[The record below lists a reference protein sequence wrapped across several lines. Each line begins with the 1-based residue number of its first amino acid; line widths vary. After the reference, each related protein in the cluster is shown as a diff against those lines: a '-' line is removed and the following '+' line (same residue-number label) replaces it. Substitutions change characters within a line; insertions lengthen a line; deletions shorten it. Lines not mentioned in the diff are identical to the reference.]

1 MPPGW
6 SRSPGLSR
14 YLVGRLAGGTT
25 GFDRAY
31 GGANLAGEPPHS
43 RGIAPKVP
51 LVAGEAELTSTKPGN
66 LRNQVCCFIF
76 LSFKVINQVW
86 FFLSVPAQFIPGR
99 TGAGLL
105 ILNGF
110 TFYMK
115 NHQAHGKKQWYCS
128 SRDVHGCRAD
138 VITYKGIYYLPSHRT
153 GSMVLIFK
161 DNKYWINN
169 RYQNTI
175 NWTCRDRK
183 RLGCNSCI
191 QTTVEGRYIK
201 HKGFHNH
208 EDNYTKYNFND

>member
-1 MPPGW
+1 M
-6 SRSPGLSR
+6 
-14 YLVGRLAGGTT
+14 T
-25 GFDRAY
+25 GH
-31 GGANLAGEPPHS
+31 LP
-43 RGIAPKVP
+43 
-51 LVAGEAELTSTKPGN
+51 
-66 LRNQVCCFIF
+66 
-76 LSFKVINQVW
+76 
-86 FFLSVPAQFIPGR
+86 VPAQFIAGR

-138 VITYKGIYYLPSHRT
+138 VITYKGYDGRDYIS
-153 GSMVLIFK
+153 IFRGRHIHYPPRLRQCH
-161 DNKYWINN
+161 DG
-169 RYQNTI
+169 
-175 NWTCRDRK
+175 RDRK
-183 RLGCNSCI
+183 RLGCNSCV

>member
-1 MPPGW
+1 MSVKI
-6 SRSPGLSR
+6 SRHALQIYSALLPNINKEAIVIRYVFYSLS
-14 YLVGRLAGGTT
+14 
-25 GFDRAY
+25 
-31 GGANLAGEPPHS
+31 
-43 RGIAPKVP
+43 K
-51 LVAGEAELTSTKPGN
+51 
-66 LRNQVCCFIF
+66 Q
-76 LSFKVINQVW
+76 KVIFW
-86 FFLSVPAQFIPGR
+86 FFSSVPAQFIPGR

-138 VITYKGIYYLPSHRT
+138 VITYKGFDGIYYLPSHRT

-208 EDNYTKYNFND
+208 DDNYTKYNFND

>member
-1 MPPGW
+1 
-6 SRSPGLSR
+6 
-14 YLVGRLAGGTT
+14 
-25 GFDRAY
+25 
-31 GGANLAGEPPHS
+31 
-43 RGIAPKVP
+43 
-51 LVAGEAELTSTKPGN
+51 
-66 LRNQVCCFIF
+66 
-76 LSFKVINQVW
+76 
-86 FFLSVPAQFIPGR
+86 
-99 TGAGLL
+99 
-105 ILNGF
+105 
-110 TFYMK
+110 MK

-183 RLGCNSCI
+183 RLGCNSCV

>member
-1 MPPGW
+1 ML
-6 SRSPGLSR
+6 GLMVVFVPKYRCVKCDGEVSFCSR
-14 YLVGRLAGGTT
+14 YYVVPDLV
-25 GFDRAY
+25 
-31 GGANLAGEPPHS
+31 S
-43 RGIAPKVP
+43 C
-51 LVAGEAELTSTKPGN
+51 
-66 LRNQVCCFIF
+66 LRF
-76 LSFKVINQVW
+76 
-86 FFLSVPAQFIPGR
+86 VPAQFIPGR

-153 GSMVLIFK
+153 GSMVLIYN

-183 RLGCNSCI
+183 RLGCNSCV
-191 QTTVEGRYIK
+191 QTTIEGRYLK

>member
-1 MPPGW
+1 MVC
-6 SRSPGLSR
+6 LSR
-14 YLVGRLAGGTT
+14 NNGVKC
-25 GFDRAY
+25 
-31 GGANLAGEPPHS
+31 
-43 RGIAPKVP
+43 I
-51 LVAGEAELTSTKPGN
+51 
-66 LRNQVCCFIF
+66 
-76 LSFKVINQVW
+76 
-86 FFLSVPAQFIPGR
+86 VPAQFIPGR

-138 VITYKGIYYLPSHRT
+138 VITYKGTDGRDYISIFRGRHIHEPPRLRQCHDGIYYLPSHRT
-153 GSMVLIFK
+153 GSMVLIYN

-191 QTTVEGRYIK
+191 QTTIEGRYIK

-208 EDNYTKYNFND
+208 ADNYTKYNFND

>member
-1 MPPGW
+1 M
-6 SRSPGLSR
+6 R
-14 YLVGRLAGGTT
+14 
-25 GFDRAY
+25 
-31 GGANLAGEPPHS
+31 N
-43 RGIAPKVP
+43 
-51 LVAGEAELTSTKPGN
+51 EL
-66 LRNQVCCFIF
+66 I
-76 LSFKVINQVW
+76 
-86 FFLSVPAQFIPGR
+86 VPAQFIAGR

-138 VITYKGIYYLPSHRT
+138 VITYRDIYYLPSHRS

-161 DNKYWINN
+161 ENKYWINN

-183 RLGCNSCI
+183 RIGCNSCV